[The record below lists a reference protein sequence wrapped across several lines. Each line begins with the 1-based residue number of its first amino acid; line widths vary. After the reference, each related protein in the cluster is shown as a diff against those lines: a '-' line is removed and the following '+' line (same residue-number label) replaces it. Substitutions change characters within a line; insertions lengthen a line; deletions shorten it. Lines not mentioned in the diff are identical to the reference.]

1 MKKISIIK
9 ELLKTKSTYLIFI
22 LILIGMASDLLIP
35 KLLSNI
41 IDNGIL
47 NKDLNTIYLS
57 SATILGLALLSIIVS
72 FFSIIFSIKLSFNI
86 STNLGNKTFEKTLF
100 LNFEKLESLA
110 TGSLLTRITNDTFK
124 VSNAILNGLIIAIKS
139 PIIIIGSFIFIFNIS
154 SNLGILL
161 LLSLPILLICVSIFG
176 IIISPIFDKMQKS
189 FDKLNLI
196 LRENLKG
203 IRVIKT
209 YTLENN
215 ENSKFKKT
223 NTHLKTNVL
232 KGVIFLNLITPI
244 ISIFINLLLF
254 LILLKGGEL
263 VSSNIL
269 TKGNLIA
276 VLNYIFQIIYGF
288 SLLSL
293 FFFSL
298 MPSLTSIKRIK
309 EVLEINDEYSL
320 NNNNKNCT
328 SEFKNYD
335 IEFKNVSFSYPETSS
350 AASKVLE
357 NISFSLKEGQSLGI
371 LGPTG
376 SGKSTLIKLL
386 SNFFS
391 NYSGEIFIGNKEI
404 RTYSTNELFEKICIV
419 EQNTKLI
426 EGTIKSNLLIGN
438 TSATEDE
445 IINALKNAEAYD
457 FISKYKDGIDHEVLV
472 NGNNFSGGQ
481 KQRLSIARGLLKK
494 SPIIVF
500 DNSTSALDYITESK
514 IQNTIDNLSEKKLTK
529 IIISQRVS
537 SVKNCDK
544 ILILKNGKVDCYGN
558 HEYVLNNSDFYKTIY
573 NSQEGGKE

>member
-298 MPSLTSIKRIK
+298 MPSLTSVKRIK

-320 NNNNKNCT
+320 NNNNNSI

-350 AASKVLE
+350 AVSEVLK

-419 EQNTKLI
+419 EQNTKLL

-457 FISKYKDGIDHEVLV
+457 FISKYKNGIDHEVLV

-494 SPIIVF
+494 SPIMVF

>member
-335 IEFKNVSFSYPETSS
+335 IEFKNVNFSYPETSS
-350 AASKVLE
+350 AVSKVLE

-391 NYSGEIFIGNKEI
+391 NYSGEILIGNKEI
-404 RTYSTNELFEKICIV
+404 RTYNPNKLFEKICIV

-481 KQRLSIARGLLKK
+481 KQRLSIARALLKK

-537 SVKNCDK
+537 SVKNCDN

>member
-9 ELLKTKSTYLIFI
+9 EILKTKSTYLIFI

-86 STNLGNKTFEKTLF
+86 STNLGNKIFEKTLF
-100 LNFEKLESLA
+100 LDFENLESLA

-139 PIIIIGSFIFIFNIS
+139 PIIIIGSFIFIFNIN

-223 NTHLKTNVL
+223 NSHLKTNVI

-298 MPSLTSIKRIK
+298 MPSLTSVKRIK

-320 NNNNKNCT
+320 NNNNNNI

-350 AASKVLE
+350 AISEVLK

-404 RTYSTNELFEKICIV
+404 RTYNTNELFEKICIV

>member
-22 LILIGMASDLLIP
+22 LILIVMASDLLIP

-86 STNLGNKTFEKTLF
+86 STNLGNKIFEKTLF

-154 SNLGILL
+154 SNIGILL

-298 MPSLTSIKRIK
+298 MPSLTSVKRIK

-320 NNNNKNCT
+320 NNNNSI

-350 AASKVLE
+350 AVSEVLK

-391 NYSGEIFIGNKEI
+391 NYSGEILIGNKEI
-404 RTYSTNELFEKICIV
+404 RTYNTNELFEKICIV

-438 TSATEDE
+438 SSATEYE

-457 FISKYKDGIDHEVLV
+457 FISKYKDGIDHAVLV

-514 IQNTIDNLSEKKLTK
+514 IQNTIDNLSDKKLTK

>member
-9 ELLKTKSTYLIFI
+9 EILKTKSTYLIFI

-86 STNLGNKTFEKTLF
+86 STNLGNKIFEKTLF
-100 LNFEKLESLA
+100 LDFENLESLA

-263 VSSNIL
+263 VSSSIL

-320 NNNNKNCT
+320 NNNNNSI

-350 AASKVLE
+350 AVSEVLK

-404 RTYSTNELFEKICIV
+404 RTYNTNELFEKICIV

-537 SVKNCDK
+537 SVKNCDN

>member
-86 STNLGNKTFEKTLF
+86 STNLGNKIFEKTLF

-320 NNNNKNCT
+320 NNNNNNSI

-391 NYSGEIFIGNKEI
+391 NYSGEILIGSKEI
-404 RTYSTNELFEKICIV
+404 RTYNPKKLFEKICIV

-494 SPIIVF
+494 SPIMVF

>member
-9 ELLKTKSTYLIFI
+9 EILKTKSTYLIFI

-57 SATILGLALLSIIVS
+57 SAIILGLALLSIIVS

-86 STNLGNKTFEKTLF
+86 STNLGNKIFEKTLF

-154 SNLGILL
+154 SNIGILL
-161 LLSLPILLICVSIFG
+161 LLSFPILLICVSIFG

-350 AASKVLE
+350 AVSEVLK
-357 NISFSLKEGQSLGI
+357 NISFSLNEGQSLGI

-404 RTYSTNELFEKICIV
+404 RTYNTNELFEKICIV
-419 EQNTKLI
+419 EQNTKLL

>member
-9 ELLKTKSTYLIFI
+9 ELLKTKSIYLIFI

-57 SATILGLALLSIIVS
+57 SAIILGLALLSIIVS

-86 STNLGNKTFEKTLF
+86 STNLGNKIFEKTLF

-154 SNLGILL
+154 SNIGILL

-298 MPSLTSIKRIK
+298 MPSLTSVKRIK

-320 NNNNKNCT
+320 NNNNSI

-350 AASKVLE
+350 AVSEVLK

-391 NYSGEIFIGNKEI
+391 NYSGEILIGNKEI
-404 RTYSTNELFEKICIV
+404 RTYNPNKLFKKICIV

-438 TSATEDE
+438 TSATEYE

-457 FISKYKDGIDHEVLV
+457 FISKYENGINHEVLV

>member
-22 LILIGMASDLLIP
+22 LILIGMTSDLLIP

-57 SATILGLALLSIIVS
+57 SAIILGLALLSIIVS

-86 STNLGNKTFEKTLF
+86 STNLGNKIFEKTLF

-154 SNLGILL
+154 SNIGILL

-293 FFFSL
+293 FFFTL
-298 MPSLTSIKRIK
+298 MPSLTSVKRIK

-320 NNNNKNCT
+320 NNNNSI

-350 AASKVLE
+350 AVSEVLK

-391 NYSGEIFIGNKEI
+391 NYSGEILIGNKEI
-404 RTYSTNELFEKICIV
+404 RTYNPNELFKKICIV

-438 TSATEDE
+438 TSATEYE

-457 FISKYKDGIDHEVLV
+457 FISKYENGINHEVLV

-544 ILILKNGKVDCYGN
+544 ILILKNGKVDYYGN

>member
-86 STNLGNKTFEKTLF
+86 STNLGNKIFEKTLF

-154 SNLGILL
+154 SNIGILL

-298 MPSLTSIKRIK
+298 MPSLTSVKRIK

-320 NNNNKNCT
+320 NNNNSI

-350 AASKVLE
+350 AVSEVLK

-391 NYSGEIFIGNKEI
+391 NYSGEILIGNKEI
-404 RTYSTNELFEKICIV
+404 RTYNTNELFEKICIV

-438 TSATEDE
+438 SSATEYE

-457 FISKYKDGIDHEVLV
+457 FISKYKDGIDHAVLV

-514 IQNTIDNLSEKKLTK
+514 IQNTIDNLSDKKLTK

>member
-9 ELLKTKSTYLIFI
+9 EILKTKSTYLIFI

-86 STNLGNKTFEKTLF
+86 STNLGNKIFEKTLF

-154 SNLGILL
+154 SNIGILL

-288 SLLSL
+288 SLKSV
-293 FFFSL
+293 
-298 MPSLTSIKRIK
+298 KRIK

-320 NNNNKNCT
+320 NNNNSI

-350 AASKVLE
+350 AVSEVLK

-391 NYSGEIFIGNKEI
+391 NYSGEILIGNKEI
-404 RTYSTNELFEKICIV
+404 RTYNPNELFKKICIV

-438 TSATEDE
+438 TSATEYE

-457 FISKYKDGIDHEVLV
+457 FISKYENGINHEVLV

>member
-86 STNLGNKTFEKTLF
+86 STNLGNKIFEKTLF
-100 LNFEKLESLA
+100 LDFENLESLA

-232 KGVIFLNLITPI
+232 KGVIFLNLIIPI

-298 MPSLTSIKRIK
+298 MPSLTSVKRIK

-320 NNNNKNCT
+320 NNNNNSI

-350 AASKVLE
+350 AVSEVLK

-404 RTYSTNELFEKICIV
+404 RTYNPNKLFEKICIV

-445 IINALKNAEAYD
+445 IINALKNAKAYD
-457 FISKYKDGIDHEVLV
+457 FISKYKDGINHQVLV

>member
-57 SATILGLALLSIIVS
+57 SATILGLSLLSIIVS

-86 STNLGNKTFEKTLF
+86 STTLGNKIFEKTLF
-100 LNFEKLESLA
+100 LDFENLESLA

-209 YTLENN
+209 YTLENS
-215 ENSKFKKT
+215 ENSKFKKA

-309 EVLEINDEYSL
+309 EVLEINDKYSL

-335 IEFKNVSFSYPETSS
+335 IEFKSVSFSYPETSS
-350 AASKVLE
+350 AVSEVLK

-391 NYSGEIFIGNKEI
+391 NYSGEILIGNKEI
-404 RTYSTNELFEKICIV
+404 RTYNTNELFEKICIV

-457 FISKYKDGIDHEVLV
+457 FISKYENGINHEVLV

-481 KQRLSIARGLLKK
+481 KQRLSISRGLLKK

>member
-86 STNLGNKTFEKTLF
+86 STNLGNKIFEKTLF
-100 LNFEKLESLA
+100 LDFENLESLA

-139 PIIIIGSFIFIFNIS
+139 PIIIIGSFIFIFNIN

-223 NTHLKTNVL
+223 NAHLKTNVL

-263 VSSNIL
+263 VSSSIL

-320 NNNNKNCT
+320 NNNKKNCT

-391 NYSGEIFIGNKEI
+391 NYSGEILIGSKEI
-404 RTYSTNELFEKICIV
+404 RTYNPNKLFEKICIV

-494 SPIIVF
+494 SPIMVF

-537 SVKNCDK
+537 SVKNCDN

>member
-86 STNLGNKTFEKTLF
+86 STNLGNKIFEKTLF
-100 LNFEKLESLA
+100 LDFENLESLA

-124 VSNAILNGLIIAIKS
+124 VANAILNGLIIAIKS

>member
-22 LILIGMASDLLIP
+22 LILIGMTSDLLIP

-57 SATILGLALLSIIVS
+57 SAIILGLALLSIIVS

-86 STNLGNKTFEKTLF
+86 STNLGNKIFEKTLF

-154 SNLGILL
+154 SNIGILL

-298 MPSLTSIKRIK
+298 MPSLTSVKRIK

-320 NNNNKNCT
+320 NNNNSI

-350 AASKVLE
+350 SVSEVLK

-391 NYSGEIFIGNKEI
+391 NYSGEILIGNKEI
-404 RTYSTNELFEKICIV
+404 RTYNPNELFKKICIV

-438 TSATEDE
+438 TSATEYE

-457 FISKYKDGIDHEVLV
+457 FISKYENGINHEVLV

>member
-22 LILIGMASDLLIP
+22 LVLIGMASDLLIP

-57 SATILGLALLSIIVS
+57 SSTILGLALLSILVS

-86 STNLGNKTFEKTLF
+86 STNLGNKIFEKTLF
-100 LNFEKLESLA
+100 LDFENLESLA

-209 YTLENN
+209 YTLENS
-215 ENSKFKKT
+215 ENSKFKKA
-223 NTHLKTNVL
+223 NTDLKTNVI

-298 MPSLTSIKRIK
+298 MPSLTSVKRIK

-320 NNNNKNCT
+320 NNNNNSI

-350 AASKVLE
+350 AVSEVLK

-404 RTYSTNELFEKICIV
+404 RTYNTNELFEKICIV

-472 NGNNFSGGQ
+472 NGNNFSVGQ
-481 KQRLSIARGLLKK
+481 NQSLSIARGLLKK

>member
-263 VSSNIL
+263 VSSSIL

-335 IEFKNVSFSYPETSS
+335 IEFKNVNFSYPETSS
-350 AASKVLE
+350 AVSEVLK

-404 RTYSTNELFEKICIV
+404 RTYNTNELFEKICIV

-481 KQRLSIARGLLKK
+481 KQRLSISRGLLKK

>member
-9 ELLKTKSTYLIFI
+9 EILKTKSTYLIFI

-438 TSATEDE
+438 TSSTEDE

>member
-86 STNLGNKTFEKTLF
+86 STNLGNKIFEKTLF

-320 NNNNKNCT
+320 NNNKKNCT

-391 NYSGEIFIGNKEI
+391 NYSGEILIGSKEI
-404 RTYSTNELFEKICIV
+404 RTYNPKKLFEKICIV

-494 SPIIVF
+494 SPIMVF